1 MSDRR
6 INLRLDNIEFSRIK
20 EAIIEEFVKDFSKE
34 EVKDAVWKP
43 DGSKSLDPDE
53 FNLNFI
59 KQSWQIL
66 KVGRYHEN
74 NEKLP

>member
-34 EVKDAVWKP
+34 EVKDAV
-43 DGSKSLDPDE
+43 
-53 FNLNFI
+53 
-59 KQSWQIL
+59 
-66 KVGRYHEN
+66 
-74 NEKLP
+74 